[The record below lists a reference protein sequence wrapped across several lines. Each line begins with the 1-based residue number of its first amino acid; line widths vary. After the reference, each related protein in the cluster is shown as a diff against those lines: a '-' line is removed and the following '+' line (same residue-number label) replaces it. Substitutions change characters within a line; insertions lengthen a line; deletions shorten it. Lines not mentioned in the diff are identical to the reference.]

1 MKVFLIDAYFHQNAI
16 RHTEYFFQFDGDE
29 DEAYFAETGGEWEH
43 GFWFTDGGHF
53 AHRDLDCWV
62 DRIPSEELNGEDCD
76 NLTDKMMDGS
86 FCLNIEPQSGEF
98 VTFFK
103 VDRYNVSV
111 ACLYQ
116 GDVENCPN
124 KFKFDFGRSIKEV

>member
-16 RHTEYFFQFDGDE
+16 RHTEYFFQFEGDE

-43 GFWFTDGGHF
+43 CFWLTNGDHF
-53 AHRDLDCWV
+53 AHKDLAFWV
-62 DRIPSEELNGEDCD
+62 DRIPFVELDGVDCD
-76 NLTDKMMDGS
+76 SLTEKMVYDYSNFM
-86 FCLNIEPQSGEF
+86 IEPDSGEF
-98 VTFFK
+98 VSFFK
-103 VDRYNVSV
+103 IDRYKVDV